1 VAIVSRCDIGRQLA
15 CAGCMLV
22 VGLTTGACGG
32 TQSSQGEG
40 VNDGGS
46 VRQVDDLEGL
56 EFRWAGNGQRTLGTI
71 RVREPSILRFVNDT
85 GHSFDLRFDDQDR
98 LPNSFVST
106 EQSEGSVPVAPGVYR
121 NIYMSAVAI
130 GSWEISI
137 EPR

>member
-1 VAIVSRCDIGRQLA
+1 
-15 CAGCMLV
+15 
-22 VGLTTGACGG
+22 
-32 TQSSQGEG
+32 

-46 VRQVDDLEGL
+46 VRQVDDLQGP
-56 EFRWAGNGQRTLGTI
+56 EFRWVGNGQRTLGTI

-85 GHSFDLRFDDQDR
+85 GYSFDLRFDDQDR